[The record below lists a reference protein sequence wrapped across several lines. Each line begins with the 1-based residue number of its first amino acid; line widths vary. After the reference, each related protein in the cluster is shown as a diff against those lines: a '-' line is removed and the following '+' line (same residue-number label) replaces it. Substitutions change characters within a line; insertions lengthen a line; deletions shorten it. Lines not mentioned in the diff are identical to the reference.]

1 MDQIIDQFNR
11 KTNGEIIKRDKML
24 DHCKG
29 IPLAIVAFGGLLS
42 TKETVEEWETVSTS
56 LNSEETRSDQALENI
71 LLLSYH
77 DLPNDIMPCFLYL
90 SLFPPDSEIST
101 GMLIRMWLSEGLVA
115 LNSPSSTQKTL
126 ENVAAQYLE
135 ELACR
140 CLIQVVRRNHVG
152 DMKTIHMHDKI
163 HQVSITKSTE
173 LGFLENYPH
182 AQDKPLLQPAAHSR
196 SDVPQIR
203 EMHLRRTAI
212 RPGIRALPEQVGE
225 LIFLTYLGL
234 RATGVLELPKTIRNL
249 RQLITLDYVGTLKPS
264 FCKQLSK
271 VLCYMTRLRHVYL
284 PAYAI
289 SSMGKLDLSTL
300 QDLQILWGV
309 SGGDWLTDDLGKINA
324 SLLNLRIVNISC
336 TKELESV
343 VNWLNREPKQ
353 LQGIQWNCGSNMFL
367 KLEELQI
374 SHLPN
379 LVQWRIE
386 AGAMPHLR
394 RLSIFSCQKLLALPE
409 ELRYINLQEL
419 EILDMPKS
427 FNSRLHEI
435 KDENTAE
442 AKDNDIIRNIPC
454 IKIEAC

>member
-212 RPGIRALPEQVGE
+212 RPG
-225 LIFLTYLGL
+225 
-234 RATGVLELPKTIRNL
+234 
-249 RQLITLDYVGTLKPS
+249 
-264 FCKQLSK
+264 
-271 VLCYMTRLRHVYL
+271 LRHVYL